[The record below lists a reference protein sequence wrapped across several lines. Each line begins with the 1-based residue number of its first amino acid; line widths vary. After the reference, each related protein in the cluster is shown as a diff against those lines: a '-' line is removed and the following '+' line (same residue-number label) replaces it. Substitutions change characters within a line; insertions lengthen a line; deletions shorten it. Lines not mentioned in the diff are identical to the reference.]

1 MTEYTHN
8 SNVHKNKQTALSKWE
23 KGQVSKTHTYLLC
36 LFAHNSHTLSRPKY
50 QLITYYIHSTHIMPT
65 LIEGPH
71 TVTLPVNKAK
81 SRVVLRPLLHS
92 GRFCIILS
100 KYYEAL
106 LPNKSIKYDLISSKY
121 YKKVSCNPKGSSYVN
136 SYISLLEDKKAT

>member
-1 MTEYTHN
+1 MGKMTSQQN
-8 SNVHKNKQTALSKWE
+8 
-23 KGQVSKTHTYLLC
+23 TYLLIMYVYS
-36 LFAHNSHTLSRPKY
+36 LITHRHTLSRPKY
-50 QLITYYIHSTHIMPT
+50 QLITHYIHSTHIMPT

-92 GRFCIILS
+92 GRFCTILS
-100 KYYEAL
+100 KYYESL

-121 YKKVSCNPKGSSYVN
+121 NKNVSCNPKRSSNVK
-136 SYISLLEDKKAT
+136 SYISLLEDK

>member
-1 MTEYTHN
+1 MNNSWILIRMTEYTHN
-8 SNVHKNKQTALSKWE
+8 SNVHKNKETTLSKWE
-23 KGQVSKTHTYLLC
+23 KGQVSKTHRYVPTYYVYLLIT
-36 LFAHNSHTLSRPKY
+36 HTLSRPKY

-81 SRVVLRPLLHS
+81 SRAVLRPLMHS

-100 KYYEAL
+100 KYYEGL

-121 YKKVSCNPKGSSYVN
+121 HFISCNPKRIFIY
-136 SYISLLEDKKAT
+136 

>member
-1 MTEYTHN
+1 MCIKINKLRYQNGKNDKSAKHIPTYYVYSLITHR
-8 SNVHKNKQTALSKWE
+8 
-23 KGQVSKTHTYLLC
+23 
-36 LFAHNSHTLSRPKY
+36 HTLSRPKY

-106 LPNKSIKYDLISSKY
+106 LPNKSIK
-121 YKKVSCNPKGSSYVN
+121 
-136 SYISLLEDKKAT
+136 

>member
-1 MTEYTHN
+1 MCIKINKLRYQNGKKDKSAKHIPTYYDSLITHR
-8 SNVHKNKQTALSKWE
+8 
-23 KGQVSKTHTYLLC
+23 
-36 LFAHNSHTLSRPKY
+36 HTLSRPKY
-50 QLITYYIHSTHIMPT
+50 QLITYYIQRTHIMPT

-106 LPNKSIKYDLISSKY
+106 LPNKFIKYDLISSKY
-121 YKKVSCNPKGSSYVN
+121 NKKVFCNPKGSSYVK
-136 SYISLLEDKKAT
+136 SYTSVF